1 MSFLEPAK
9 NVGKVSQAGKLSLK
23 TEKWK
28 KKEDG
33 GAAQVKTIPKKS
45 RSNKIKVT
53 LKGKKG

>member
-23 TEKWK
+23 TEKK

>member
-9 NVGKVSQAGKLSLK
+9 NVGKVSQARNLSLK
-23 TEKWK
+23 TRGK
-28 KKEDG
+28 KKDG